1 MLQNLRNV
9 GKTWVGKAV
18 AGVLFTL
25 LILSFAVWGI
35 GDIFRGGAST
45 TVVRVGDTEIDAQTV
60 RDTYTRQIRRL
71 SAQLGQ
77 PIGPQEAQLFGIDQQ
92 VLGQIV
98 TEAVLNERAGMLG
111 LRAGETLVARS
122 IADDPSFQAN
132 GQFDPNA
139 FRRFLSLAGLS
150 EQAFLVEQA
159 RELERRA
166 IVEAVGAGI
175 DAPVTAEEAFWRYET
190 ERRDADYLVLPE
202 SLAGEIPAPD
212 EETLAAFFAE
222 RGGEWRAPE
231 YRTAEVLAISPEA
244 IADPDAVD
252 EGAIRARYEAEAER
266 RFGTPE
272 RRAIQRIPF
281 PSAEEAAQAAA
292 RVAAGEI
299 AFEDLAAER
308 EVAPDVFDLGT
319 LARSEVLD
327 PAIAE
332 AAFALEEGAVSEPV
346 DGRFGAALVRVADV
360 VPADVRPLEEVAPAL
375 RMEIALDRA
384 TDRIRIVY
392 DEIED
397 QRAAAIP
404 LSDIAAQTGLE
415 LTRIEAIDR
424 SGLGPDGAP
433 VALPAREALV
443 PALFETD
450 IGVDNLSIRT
460 EGGGYVWYDVTDIA
474 PARDRALAEV
484 RDAVVV
490 AWRSERVAE
499 ILSERA
505 RDVVARL
512 DAGETLEAI
521 AQETGLSVAQAR
533 GLGRGQATA
542 PLDEGAVTRLFATR
556 VGEPG
561 SAPLGATER
570 VVYRVLSASAPDYIV
585 TTPQAEAI
593 GTQLAQLLSQD
604 VLEQYLAYL
613 QDALGAEIDREAFE
627 AAVRGGAF

>member
-45 TVVRVGDTEIDAQTV
+45 TVVRVGETEVDAQTV
-60 RDTYTRQIRRL
+60 RDIYTRQIRRL

-77 PIGPQEAQLFGIDQQ
+77 PIGPQEAQLFGVDQQ
-92 VLGQIV
+92 VLSQIV
-98 TEAVLNERAGMLG
+98 TEAVLNERAGTIG
-111 LRAGETLVARS
+111 IRAGDTLVARS

-132 GQFDPNA
+132 GQFDPAA

-150 EQAFLVEQA
+150 EQAFVAEQA

-166 IVEAVGAGI
+166 IIEAVGAGI
-175 DAPVTAEEAFWRYET
+175 DAPVVAEEAFWRYEM
-190 ERRDADYLVLPE
+190 ERRDADYVILPE
-202 SLAGEIPAPD
+202 SLVGEIPAPD
-212 EETLAAFFAE
+212 EGTLAAFFAE

-244 IADPDAVD
+244 IAAPTAVEDAAV
-252 EGAIRARYEAEAER
+252 RARYEAEAQS

-281 PSAEEAAQAAA
+281 PSEEEAAAAAA
-292 RVAAGEI
+292 RIAAGETT
-299 AFEDLAAER
+299 FEEIAAER
-308 EVAPDVFDLGT
+308 EVAPEVLDLGT
-319 LARSEVLD
+319 LARAEVLD
-327 PAIAE
+327 PAVAE
-332 AAFALEEGAVSEPV
+332 AAFALDAGVVSEPV
-346 DGRFGAALVRVADV
+346 AGRFGAALVRVTDV
-360 VPADVRPLEEVAPAL
+360 EPAAARPFEEVADAL
-375 RMEIALDRA
+375 RTEIALDRA
-384 TDRIRIVY
+384 TDRIRTVY

-404 LSDIAAQTGLE
+404 LSAIAEERGLD
-415 LTRIEAIDR
+415 LTTVAAVDR
-424 SGLGPDGAP
+424 RGLGPEGEP
-433 VALPAREALV
+433 VALPAREALL

-460 EGGGYVWYDVTDIA
+460 EGGGYVWYDVTEIA
-474 PARDRALAEV
+474 PARERELSEV
-484 RDAVVV
+484 REEVIE
-490 AWRSERVAE
+490 AWRAEQVADM
-499 ILSERA
+499 LSERA
-505 RDVVARL
+505 RDIVARL
-512 DAGETLEAI
+512 EAGETLEAVAEAI
-521 AQETGLSVAQAR
+521 GLPVAEAR
-533 GLGRGQATA
+533 GLARGGDAV
-542 PLDEGAVTRLFATR
+542 PLDEPAVTRLFATR

-561 SAPLGATER
+561 SAPLGRTER
-570 VVYRVLSASAPDYIV
+570 VVFRVLAATAPEYIV

-593 GTQLAQLLSQD
+593 GDQLSQLLAQD

-613 QDALGAEIDREAFE
+613 QQELGAEIDSAAFE
-627 AAVRGGAF
+627 AAVRGSAF